1 MKKYKEIADEWRKQ
15 IRINPENIEAHY
27 NLGLLYKEIEK
38 IEEAKKEIL
47 KARELFEQEGITDKV
62 KFCDEIL
69 KNL

>member
-15 IRINPENIEAHY
+15 IRINPENIGAHY